1 MSDAKAKGK
10 TIQHQDLTTDTA
22 TVLVEAEEDWA
33 GLATCEPSGQRCSG
47 MNIGASPRLRRAPWP
62 NRMSTGQRKSRQTRG
77 HEHLN
82 SKTLPPTLPSR
93 RRAWPVASKTPHCRP
108 EELDCAFMRSGC

>member
-47 MNIGASPRLRRAPWP
+47 MNIGASSRLVERRGQIGRALDKESQDELGD
-62 NRMSTGQRKSRQTRG
+62 MS
-77 HEHLN
+77 N
-82 SKTLPPTLPSR
+82 
-93 RRAWPVASKTPHCRP
+93 
-108 EELDCAFMRSGC
+108 